1 MRSCR
6 LGGCCLVLSAPLP
19 FPGAARSVEAH
30 YIPFLPAAGF
40 KVHPDGPL
48 LVSRTP
54 GYTTQLH
61 IQSPVQALHNHQ
73 QSNLLE
79 CCSFVQIPD
88 QVTQE
93 RALPGCLK
101 RMLGAAHTFLRH
113 ARSWDIK
120 QLHSHP
126 QREACLS
133 ACSAP
138 NTGSS
143 VSQNEGHQK
152 IIDFT

>member
-1 MRSCR
+1 M
-6 LGGCCLVLSAPLP
+6 LSGPLCSPPLP
-19 FPGAARSVEAH
+19 WGSQKQ
-30 YIPFLPAAGF
+30 G
-40 KVHPDGPL
+40 GPL
-48 LVSRTP
+48 YSFLSSLQQDLRCTQMVPCLSP
-54 GYTTQLH
+54 GFTTQLH

-79 CCSFVQIPD
+79 RCSFVQIPD

-113 ARSWDIK
+113 ARSWDVK